1 MTALPFAVLTLFS
14 IAFGVEEAIIVIY
27 LRSLAAHGG
36 ETVKLAVVSPVIPPN
51 AYALEVVREACT
63 IVVLGA
69 IAWIAAS
76 TLDRR
81 IRAFLFAFGVW
92 DIVYYLGLWMLSG
105 SPRLT
110 EYDVLFLIPFP
121 WVSPVWA
128 VMSFAAA
135 LVLFGIFGVSRKR
148 IPFLVAG
155 LALGWLSFVYPPF
168 ARGYPIWLFAIA
180 IFSVALALPLGV
192 RPARL
197 NTIDGL

>member
-1 MTALPFAVLTLFS
+1 MASLPLLALTLFS

-36 ETVKLAVVSPVIPPN
+36 EIVKLAVVSPVIPAN
-51 AYALEVVREACT
+51 AYALEIGREACT

-81 IRAFLFAFGVW
+81 VRAFLFAFGVW
-92 DIVYYLGLWMLSG
+92 DIVYYLGLWVMSG
-105 SPRLT
+105 SPALT
-110 EYDVLFLIPFP
+110 GYDVLFLIPFP
-121 WVSPVWA
+121 WVAPVWA

-135 LVLFGIFGVSRKR
+135 LVLFGIFGIARKR
-148 IPFLVAG
+148 IPFLIAG

-168 ARGYPIWLFAIA
+168 ARGYPVWLFTLAIVC
-180 IFSVALALPLGV
+180 VALALPLAV
-192 RPARL
+192 RCPGL
-197 NTIDGL
+197 HTIDGL